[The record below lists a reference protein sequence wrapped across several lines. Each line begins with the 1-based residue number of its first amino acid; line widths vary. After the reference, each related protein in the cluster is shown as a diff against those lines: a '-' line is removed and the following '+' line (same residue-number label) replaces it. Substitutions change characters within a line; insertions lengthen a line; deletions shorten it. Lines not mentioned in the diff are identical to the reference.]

1 MSIDPH
7 RVLFEDEHLLAVN
20 KLCGELAVKGRG
32 AVGKLPLLDFL
43 KEDYPGLTTVHR
55 LDFETSG
62 ILLFAKRKEVARN
75 ILDTKFDQWTKKY
88 RCLVAGR
95 IERGGGVIQKR
106 LPTRHSARDA
116 RNAADLV
123 DAKTTYT
130 VLERF
135 GNSTSV
141 EAVIETGRH
150 HQIRRHFAAIGHP
163 LVLDHVYGD
172 RKFNALFTREFG
184 YRKFFLHAAEASFP
198 HPVTG
203 ERVAIAVP
211 LPRVFEEVLRKLR
224 AC

>member
-150 HQIRRHFAAIGHP
+150 HQIRRHFAAIGQRPLHP
-163 LVLDHVYGD
+163 GIRVPEILPARGGGVLPASGD
-172 RKFNALFTREFG
+172 GGEGRYRSPFTEG
-184 YRKFFLHAAEASFP
+184 
-198 HPVTG
+198 V
-203 ERVAIAVP
+203 
-211 LPRVFEEVLRKLR
+211 
-224 AC
+224 